1 MGTRGSPHGNAQLV
15 PRTDALDPRAQEGR
29 HSRAGLSA
37 AAVDLGRYVPQ
48 GSHKS
53 SIAPQISVRMR
64 ERE

>member
-48 GSHKS
+48 ELDRPPD
-53 SIAPQISVRMR
+53 IR
-64 ERE
+64 EDARA